1 MTVTITKPVHAAPTT
16 DVPAYPTGTGVAEYP
31 APKPST
37 PEGEV
42 PSYEAPSH
50 EAPSH
55 EAPSHEAPS
64 HEAPSHEAPSY
75 EAPSHEA
82 PSYEAPSH
90 KVPSHEAPSHEVPS
104 HETAVYNTPKAS
116 STVTYTQTPAPYV
129 AGPAPHG
136 SYPASNG
143 TEHVVPSGT
152 AAPAKPISTGY
163 PVIPIKQ
170 SPPEFEGA
178 AGRVSVGLG
187 MVVGVVAMLV
197 L

>member
-16 DVPAYPTGTGVAEYP
+16 DAPAYPTGTGVAEYP

-42 PSYEAPSH
+42 PSH
-50 EAPSH
+50 E
-55 EAPSHEAPS
+55 
-64 HEAPSHEAPSY
+64 
-75 EAPSHEA
+75 
-82 PSYEAPSH
+82 
-90 KVPSHEAPSHEVPS
+90 VPSHEAPSHEVPS
-104 HETAVYNTPKAS
+104 HEAPSHEVPSHEVPSHEVPSHEVPSHEVPSHEVPSHETAVYDTPKAS
-116 STVTYTQTPAPYV
+116 STVTYAQTPAPYV

-136 SYPASNG
+136 SYPAGNG

-170 SPPEFEGA
+170 SPPEVEGA

>member
-42 PSYEAPSH
+42 PSH
-50 EAPSH
+50 E
-55 EAPSHEAPS
+55 
-64 HEAPSHEAPSY
+64 
-75 EAPSHEA
+75 
-82 PSYEAPSH
+82 
-90 KVPSHEAPSHEVPS
+90 VPSHEVPSHEVPSHEVPSHEVPSYGAPSHEVPS
-104 HETAVYNTPKAS
+104 HETAVYDTPKSS
-116 STVTYTQTPAPYV
+116 STVTYMPTPAPYV
-129 AGPAPHG
+129 PGSAPHG
-136 SYPASNG
+136 SYPTSNG
-143 TEHVVPSGT
+143 TEQVVPSGT
-152 AAPAKPISTGY
+152 AAPAKPVSTGY

>member
-64 HEAPSHEAPSY
+64 HEAPSHE
-75 EAPSHEA
+75 
-82 PSYEAPSH
+82 
-90 KVPSHEAPSHEVPS
+90 VPSHEAPSHEVPS

-116 STVTYTQTPAPYV
+116 S
-129 AGPAPHG
+129 HG

>member
-42 PSYEAPSH
+42 PSNEAPSH

-55 EAPSHEAPS
+55 EV
-64 HEAPSHEAPSY
+64 PSY
-75 EAPSHEA
+75 E
-82 PSYEAPSH
+82 
-90 KVPSHEAPSHEVPS
+90 VPSHEVPSHEVPSHEVPS

-116 STVTYTQTPAPYV
+116 STVTYAQTPAPYV

-136 SYPASNG
+136 SYPAGNG
-143 TEHVVPSGT
+143 TEQVVPSGT

-170 SPPEFEGA
+170 SPPEFEGT